1 MAAYNNLLTTVTP
14 ARFKVGQMIGAT
26 GLLLGI
32 ALAMYRRVDADK
44 RAKYK
49 SMFISYWLCSLPV
62 LPSLWNSCLC
72 SVQCRCT

>member
-1 MAAYNNLLTTVTP
+1 MAAYNNLLATVTP

-44 RAKYK
+44 RKITNPC
-49 SMFISYWLCSLPV
+49 SFPPRWLCSSPV
-62 LPSLWNSCLC
+62 
-72 SVQCRCT
+72 